1 MFNTENLVI
10 LMKHMLL
17 LSKFKNTAQG
27 VFNPV
32 SLNGKT
38 LSQYLNAH
46 RG

>member
-1 MFNTENLVI
+1 MLI
-10 LMKHMLL
+10 KQMLL
-17 LSKFKNTAQG
+17 LSKFISTAQG

-46 RG
+46 HG